1 NARSGRIR
9 VGTQAVPSARV
20 TYTRLREVENSTQ
33 GADCHTVVHD
43 ADQAHSVSAPANKD
57 ILVADL
63 DNGTKRKLE
72 LLFGMGD
79 GYVLDFSNARFA
91 EFVKTAI
98 GIDPYEKY
106 PPASKAKLLRRIW
119 HQEPMPIVAELNLE
133 LLEHWRV
140 GKLITDDGL
149 SESESTLHDELKAQ
163 FGEVTRSPTQTDLQF
178 LARDFGELDLAAL
191 PRELSSQDV
200 VRARLDEIDRCLE
213 AGAPLA
219 VVFLAGSTLEG
230 LLMQVAMSQAQTYAD
245 CPSAPKAK
253 GRTKEISEW
262 SLDELITVSRIL
274 NVLGEDVSRHA
285 GQVRHFRNYI
295 HPRQQMNEAFEP
307 RMETARIAQQVLRA
321 ALADLKG
328 LGRVEQVRAQ
338 GA

>member
-1 NARSGRIR
+1 M
-9 VGTQAVPSARV
+9 
-20 TYTRLREVENSTQ
+20 
-33 GADCHTVVHD
+33 
-43 ADQAHSVSAPANKD
+43 
-57 ILVADL
+57 ADL

-79 GYVLDFSNARFA
+79 GYVLDFSNASFA

-98 GIDPYEKY
+98 DIDPYEKY
-106 PPASKAKLLRRIW
+106 PPASKARLLRRIW
-119 HQEPMPIVAELNLE
+119 HEEPLPLVAKLNLD

-140 GKLITDDGL
+140 GKLVADDGL
-149 SESESTLHDELKAQ
+149 SEAESTLHDELRAK
-163 FGEVTRSPTQTDLQF
+163 FGEIAQSPDPKDLQF
-178 LARDFGELDLAAL
+178 LARDFGDVDLTAL

-200 VRARLDEIDRCLE
+200 VQSRLDEIDRCLE
-213 AGAPLA
+213 ARAPLA

-230 LLMQVAMSQAQTYAD
+230 LLMQVALAQAQTYAD
-245 CPSAPKAK
+245 CPSAPKVK
-253 GRTKEISEW
+253 GRTKELSEW
-262 SLDELITVSRIL
+262 TLDELITVSRIL

-295 HPRQQMNEAFEP
+295 HPRQQMKEGFEP

-321 ALADLKG
+321 ALADLKE
-328 LGRVEQVRAQ
+328 LGSVEQLRAE